1 MNALPSDNEI
11 AEAALRGWGR
21 GKANNEVQIR
31 VCCKQSQ
38 HDGLVALAL
47 SLSLSL
53 SLSPTT
59 DSLSQHEVS
68 NVSTIL
74 APLVLSKF
82 HTMREK
88 LGENH
93 WYHSFLRFSLRR
105 VAPTLPDHCDT
116 NLFRLLTFPSS
127 PYTGQLDV
135 SCDSHFTLYGES
147 FSSHISTLCSGL
159 ASRYS

>member
-1 MNALPSDNEI
+1 MPYPLIMKLQKRRYGVGGGARLTMRFRSGF
-11 AEAALRGWGR
+11 AAN
-21 GKANNEVQIR
+21 KA
-31 VCCKQSQ
+31 SMT
-38 HDGLVALAL
+38 DWLLW
-47 SLSLSL
+47 LSLSL

-59 DSLSQHEVS
+59 DSHSQHEVS

-93 WYHSFLRFSLRR
+93 WHHSFLRFSLRR

-159 ASRYS
+159 ASR